1 MTRSDA
7 FALLCRLALA
17 AVFVAAAC
25 AKIADPAA
33 FALAV
38 SRYHILPGALIN
50 VAAIGLPWVEL
61 FAGLALLLPAATPAL
76 RRFRLGALLVVA
88 AMLATFTVA
97 IAHLLLQGQTA
108 SCGCFSTRAD
118 ASSSNA
124 FNIVRNV
131 LLLAAAAFAAAADA
145 RRAATRPRLEV
156 PR

>member
-1 MTRSDA
+1 MSRTGPV
-7 FALLCRLALA
+7 ALLCRLALA
-17 AVFVAAAC
+17 GIFIAAAC

-38 SRYHILPGALIN
+38 SRYHILPGMLIN

-61 FAGLALLLPAATPAL
+61 FSGLVLLLPAANPGL
-76 RRFRLGALLVVA
+76 RRARLGALLVVA
-88 AMLATFTVA
+88 AMLATFTAA
-97 IAHLLLQGQTA
+97 IAYLLLQGQTA

-118 ASSSNA
+118 ASSSNI

-131 LLLAAAAFAAAADA
+131 LLLAAAIWAIVADA
-145 RRAATRPRLEV
+145 GIAGRRSRYEV